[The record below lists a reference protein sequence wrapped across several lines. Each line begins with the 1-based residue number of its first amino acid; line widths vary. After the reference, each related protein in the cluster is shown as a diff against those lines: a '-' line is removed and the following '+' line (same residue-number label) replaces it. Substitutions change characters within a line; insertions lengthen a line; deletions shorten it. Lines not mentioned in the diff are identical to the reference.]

1 MNFVVI
7 GTDHRMQH
15 AEPGFEG
22 LLRAWLQRS
31 YFEPLTAV
39 AEEYHE
45 AIGTSSIAHQ
55 LAEDYRL
62 RWFNLDMTTQEKQ
75 SAGILEEQR
84 NRPGMFQETVSYRVP
99 SDDIREEAWVDKLI
113 EATSGTTL
121 VICGY
126 LHFESLVQKLRARG
140 HTVDKRVYLET
151 VPAIKLPEPTATR
164 V

>member
-15 AEPGFEG
+15 AEAGFEA

-45 AIGTSSIAHQ
+45 AIGMSSIAHQ

-62 RWFNLDMTTQEKQ
+62 RWFNLDMTAQEKQ
-75 SAGILEEQR
+75 NAGILEEQR
-84 NRPGMFQETVSYRVP
+84 NRPGMFQETVTYRIP

-113 EATSGTTL
+113 QAASGTTL

-151 VPAIKLPEPTATR
+151 VPAIELPDPKAT
-164 V
+164 VI